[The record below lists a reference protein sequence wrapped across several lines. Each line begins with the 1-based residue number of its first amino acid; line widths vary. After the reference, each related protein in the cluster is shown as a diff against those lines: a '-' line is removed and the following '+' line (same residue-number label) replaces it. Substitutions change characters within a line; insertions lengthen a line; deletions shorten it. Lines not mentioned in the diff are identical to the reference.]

1 MYMCTV
7 TIIPKGNEDFILT
20 SNRDESPNRVSLAPD
35 FYDVHETKLLFPKD
49 KLSGGTWIGVSDKN
63 RLVCVLNGGFVSH
76 QRQADYRKS
85 RGVVAQDFLVSDVI
99 ITTVESYNLEGIE
112 PFTMIIIDWN
122 TELKLYEL
130 VWDGLKRHVNELPL
144 KPKIWSSST
153 LYDQAM
159 KLKRKQWF
167 GAFKDTHNLN
177 AETLLEF
184 HKTAGQGNSHYGVI
198 MDRGFVKTMSIT
210 QVAKTNDAIH
220 MHYENLDTNEITEE
234 VFNIPQNVNE

>member
-1 MYMCTV
+1 MCTV
-7 TIIPKGNEDFILT
+7 TIIPNGNQDFILT

-35 FYDVHETKLLFPKD
+35 FYEVNGAKLLFPKD
-49 KLSGGTWIGVSDKN
+49 KISGGTWIGVSDNN

-76 QRQADYRKS
+76 QRQANYRKS

-99 ITTVESYNLEGIE
+99 IPTIESYNLEGIE
-112 PFTMIIIDWN
+112 PFTMIIVDWN

-130 VWDGLKRHVNELPL
+130 VWDGLKKHVDELPL
-144 KPKIWSSST
+144 KPRIWSSST
-153 LYDQAM
+153 LYDEAM

-167 GAFKDTHNLN
+167 GAFKETNDLN

-184 HKTAGQGNSHYGVI
+184 HKTAGQDNKHFGVV

-210 QVAKTNDAIH
+210 QVTKSDEVMR
-220 MHYENLDTNEITEE
+220 MHYENLETSEIAEK